1 MGVLLFAVPVALLID
16 MPHAHSYQFAG
27 GTFEVGPRYLVN
39 LPANLL
45 QAITFPDFSVMQTH
59 TYVFIKYVVMF
70 SLVGSVES
78 LLSVIAVDSMDPAK
92 RVSNLNRDLLSVG
105 VANAAVAAIGGLP
118 MISEIVRS
126 RANVDAGATDHRS
139 NFIHGL
145 LLLVFVAFAPGLL
158 GLIPLA
164 ALAAMLVFTGLRL
177 ASPNEF
183 KHTYEKGRD
192 QLLIFL
198 ATMVITLVEDLLVGV
213 AAGLVLEVVLHIAR
227 GASPRYLFRNPVTQR
242 LEGETLHMTINGSA
256 TFLNFLP
263 VRRALTQIPPDVT
276 EVVMNFENATLVD
289 HTFQEKVHLLA
300 DEWPNAKLRIEGL
313 QLMHSA
319 SEHPQA
325 TRRRIAQEA

>member
-1 MGVLLFAVPVALLID
+1 
-16 MPHAHSYQFAG
+16 
-27 GTFEVGPRYLVN
+27 
-39 LPANLL
+39 
-45 QAITFPDFSVMQTH
+45 
-59 TYVFIKYVVMF
+59 
-70 SLVGSVES
+70 
-78 LLSVIAVDSMDPAK
+78 
-92 RVSNLNRDLLSVG
+92 
-105 VANAAVAAIGGLP
+105 